1 MDARHPAA
9 LARSLLFVP
18 GHQSDLFH
26 KALKSGTDLVV
37 VDLEDAVPLEDKPL
51 ARAAAGEWLAQVPG
65 LDAVAVRL
73 NSPAVDAGREDL
85 AWLASLAHRPATLI
99 VPKAES
105 AHDLA
110 QVRAVAPDV
119 GLVPLVESAAGHATL
134 DEMAR
139 APGVLRL
146 AFGHLD
152 FMADTGIAAGEDEH
166 ELAPMRFAIAMA
178 TARAGLAPAVDGV
191 TTDLDN
197 EERLARDVRRA
208 VAFGFGGKLC
218 IHPRQVGSVH
228 AVLAPSAELADWA
241 SRVLDGDRA
250 AGGKPFRLF
259 GRMVDAPVVLQARK
273 VLARCYR

>member
-1 MDARHPAA
+1 MHARHPAA

-18 GHQSDLFH
+18 GLRSELFH
-26 KALKSGTDLVV
+26 KALKSGADLVV
-37 VDLEDAVPLEDKPL
+37 VDLEDAVPPEHKPL
-51 ARAAAGEWLAQVPG
+51 ARAVAGEWLAQVRG

-85 AWLASLAHRPATLI
+85 AWLASLARLPATLM

-110 QVRAVAPDV
+110 RVRAVAPGV
-119 GLVPLVESAAGHATL
+119 ALVPLVESAAGHAAL

-152 FMADTGIAAGEDEH
+152 FMADTGIAAGEDEY

-178 TARAGLAPAVDGV
+178 TARAGLAPAIDGV

-197 EERLARDVRRA
+197 EERLARDVTRA

-218 IHPRQVGSVH
+218 IHPRQVRGVH
-228 AVLAPSAELADWA
+228 AALAPRAELADWA
-241 SRVLDGDRA
+241 RRVLDGDRA
-250 AGGKPFRLF
+250 AGGRPFRLF
-259 GRMVDAPVVLQARK
+259 GRMVDTPVVLQAK
-273 VLARCYR
+273 KLLARCDR

>member
-1 MDARHPAA
+1 MNARHPAA

-18 GHQSDLFH
+18 GHQRNLFH
-26 KALKSGTDLVV
+26 KALTSGTDLVV
-37 VDLEDAVPLEDKPL
+37 VDLEDAVPPGDKPS
-51 ARAAAGEWLAQVPG
+51 ARAAAGEWLAQAPV
-65 LDAVAVRL
+65 LDMVAVRL

-85 AWLASLAHRPATLI
+85 AWLASLSHLPATLI

-110 QVRAVAPDV
+110 QVVAVAPDV
-119 GLVPLVESAAGHATL
+119 GLVPLVESAVGHAAL
-134 DEMAR
+134 DELAR

-152 FMADTGIAAGEDEH
+152 FMVDTGIAAGEDEH

-178 TARAGLAPAVDGV
+178 TARAGLATAIDGV

-218 IHPRQVGSVH
+218 IHPRQVAGVH
-228 AVLAPSAELADWA
+228 AALVPSAELAKWA

-259 GRMVDAPVVLQARK
+259 GRKVDAPVVLQARK
-273 VLARCYR
+273 VLARCDR